1 MSDGF
6 GGRGS
11 CLSLDCHESSGLSPK
26 MMQQMRLERLTSRR
40 VAKDLEIMWSES
52 QRRNGLVEV
61 FLLSVFTSSIRP
73 QELWYVHETPAIT
86 FNAKR
91 RARDSENSGAFL
103 RFLAPHLGIGPRMT
117 TSRNW
122 RCSNGRWR
130 RLVKSSLWMYF
141 VRRNW

>member
-1 MSDGF
+1 MMVRAQALFVQSTIEDVGWF
-6 GGRGS
+6 WRPWV
-11 CLSLDCHESSGLSPK
+11 LLEFVCHESSGLSPK

-91 RARDSENSGAFL
+91 RARDSENSGAFF
-103 RFLAPHLGIGPRMT
+103 RFLAPH
-117 TSRNW
+117 
-122 RCSNGRWR
+122 
-130 RLVKSSLWMYF
+130 
-141 VRRNW
+141 